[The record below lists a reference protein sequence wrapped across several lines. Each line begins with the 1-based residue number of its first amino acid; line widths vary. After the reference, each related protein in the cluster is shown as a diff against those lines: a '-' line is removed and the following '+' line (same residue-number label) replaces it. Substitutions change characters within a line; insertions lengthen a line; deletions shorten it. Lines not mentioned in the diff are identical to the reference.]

1 LDRQRLILDEGRGDF
16 LNVDLDLKSTADLAP
31 LLDAFGEKVMVL
43 HAGRIGRKRWLRLML
58 TQQPKNPTDG
68 ILGLAKVVTGLR
80 GRARTVWARARK
92 EVDIGVQG
100 GLQPASA
107 EWLLEHHAVVAA
119 ARLGMQIRFTVYSP
133 RLAVGSTGPPTQG

>member
-1 LDRQRLILDEGRGDF
+1 
-16 LNVDLDLKSTADLAP
+16 VDLDLKSTADLAP

-43 HAGRIGRKRWLRLML
+43 HADRIGLKRWLRLML

-68 ILGLAKVVTGLR
+68 ILGLAKIVAGLR

-92 EVDIGVQG
+92 ELDIGVRG

-107 EWLLEHHAVVAA
+107 EWLLEHHAVEAA
-119 ARLGMQIRFTVYSP
+119 ARSGMQIRFTVYSP
-133 RLAVGSTGPPTQG
+133 RLAVGTTGPTRRKAKSNRRHLAPRD